1 MLQAASKSA
10 AASRRLLCTTPT
22 PFTTAFQTVDSSFES
37 KGVDSALIGKIGK
50 LKIQRP
56 TAVQSSVLPILAP
69 ADFNANVPDV
79 MFHAPTGT
87 GKTLAYLLPVLSSLS
102 RLPHRQRRQTAGV
115 VMVPTRELAL
125 QIAAIATV
133 LGQRPTKKRRH
144 DALSRLGGALKGG
157 GVTSQNY
164 SAVEAAVEDA
174 ARSTQ
179 LDWSV
184 QVAKGEI
191 SAGELAGMKRE
202 PPNLLVGT
210 PQALNSLVPQHVGLG
225 LTGYVVLDEIDSL
238 LLPGLKPHA
247 VDLLRAVRRI
257 TRRREA
263 ANDSLSQYTPLRTVL
278 CGAYPSSAVL
288 DFAQSWLRTGY
299 KSVDLNADGSLA
311 THTGNPGKR
320 AVGAAGKLPPHVQHS
335 SVECSSSGE
344 QLSQLC
350 TYMRS
355 GAGGGRVPRALV
367 FANST
372 ADVDQALEALQ
383 ASGVKAAAF
392 SNSTGYQLRRRAM
405 RRMEEG
411 ALNAIVCTDM
421 LARGIDIPRLTHVV
435 NLGAPTTPQA
445 YYHRAGRVG
454 RLRPSA
460 ADRPQATP
468 KSGHVLTI
476 TQNAKDNTALQLI
489 LEQLGVQCT
498 PSGAEDR

>member
-1 MLQAASKSA
+1 
-10 AASRRLLCTTPT
+10 
-22 PFTTAFQTVDSSFES
+22 VDS
-37 KGVDSALIGKIGK
+37 GLIGKIGK

-56 TAVQSSVLPILAP
+56 TAVQSSVLPTLAP
-69 ADFNANVPDV
+69 TEFNANVPDV

-87 GKTLAYLLPVLSSLS
+87 GKTLAYLLPILSSLS

-125 QIAAIATV
+125 QIAAVATI
-133 LGQRPTKKRRH
+133 LGQRPSKKRRQ

-164 SAVEAAVEDA
+164 SAVEAAVADA
-174 ARSTQ
+174 ARSTE

-191 SAGELAGMKRE
+191 SAGELAVMKRA

-210 PQALNSLVPQHVGLG
+210 PQALTSLVPQHVGLG

-238 LLPGLKPHA
+238 LLPGMKPHA

-278 CGAYPSSAVL
+278 CGAYPSSSVL

-299 KSVDLNADGSLA
+299 KSVDLNADGSLVM
-311 THTGNPGKR
+311 HTGSPGKR
-320 AVGAAGKLPPHVQHS
+320 AAGAAGKLPPHVQHTM
-335 SVECSSSGE
+335 
-344 QLSQLC
+344 QLC
-350 TYMRS
+350 DGREDTLKHMCHFMLH
-355 GAGGGRVPRALV
+355 GGPGRVPRALV

-372 ADVDQALEALQ
+372 AEVDATLDALQ
-383 ASGVKAAAF
+383 SAGIKAAAF
-392 SNSTGYQLRRRAM
+392 TNSTGYQLRRRAM
-405 RRMEEG
+405 RKMDEG

-435 NLGAPTTPQA
+435 NLGVPPTPQA

-454 RLRPSA
+454 RIRPGA
-460 ADRPQATP
+460 ADRPQA
-468 KSGHVLTI
+468 S
-476 TQNAKDNTALQLI
+476 AKPGLVHSIISSSKEDTSLRDMMT
-489 LEQLGVQCT
+489 QLGVHA
-498 PSGAEDR
+498 GEA